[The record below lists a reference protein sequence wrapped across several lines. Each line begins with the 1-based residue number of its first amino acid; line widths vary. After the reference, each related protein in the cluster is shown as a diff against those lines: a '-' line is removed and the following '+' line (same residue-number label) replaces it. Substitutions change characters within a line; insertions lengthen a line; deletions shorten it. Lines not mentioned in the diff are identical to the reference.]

1 MVWAGKD
8 VVGTENARYKADGYE
23 EPDRL
28 QERIIEM
35 MSNRILTAVIL
46 AAVSLHVLLGCCWH
60 HGHQCET
67 GVMTAEASCES
78 CPFHDDHS
86 KSSDNESHDDQH
98 NHGTDCCDGASCNF
112 YSPNDSSIELSSAP
126 AVRLSVTDAN
136 GFAGVLASMRETN
149 CGEVSINPG
158 FAASEPLHALKQVW
172 VI

>member
-1 MVWAGKD
+1 MGA
-8 VVGTENARYKADGYE
+8 ENPRYKPEGYE

-28 QERIIEM
+28 QKRIIEM
-35 MSNRILTAVIL
+35 MSNRLLTAVTL

-67 GVMTAEASCES
+67 GVMTAEASCEF

-86 KSSDNESHDDQH
+86 KSSDNESHDGQH
-98 NHGTDCCDGASCNF
+98 NHGSDCCDGASCNF
-112 YSPNDSSIELSSAP
+112 YSPNDSSIKLSSAP
-126 AVRLSVTDAN
+126 PVRLPAADEI
-136 GFAGVLASMRETN
+136 GFASVLASMRKAS
-149 CGEVSINPG
+149 CGEVSIDPR